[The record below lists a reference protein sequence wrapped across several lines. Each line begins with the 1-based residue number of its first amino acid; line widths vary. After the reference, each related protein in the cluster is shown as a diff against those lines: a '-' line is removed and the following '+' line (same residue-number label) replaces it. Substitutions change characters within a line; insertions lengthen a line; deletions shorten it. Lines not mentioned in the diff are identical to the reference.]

1 MVDRLIVGLGN
12 IGREYEDT
20 WHNLG
25 FYMLDAVAAQAG
37 VSLSQIK
44 FQAFFAHYKQ
54 DGRTV
59 YLMKPTTYMNNSGVA
74 VQEACAYFKLKP
86 EQLLVIYD
94 DFELPF
100 GDLRYRDKGGAG
112 THNGMKSIVRA
123 LKSENFPRL
132 RVGAGPIPDYMS
144 IVDFVLSKI
153 PPAKQQQLPELAERI
168 KTFIAKADSGNAAK
182 AVCDLH
188 AHNLTTLKKL
198 AQREA
203 YSAKRELK

>member
-37 VSLSQIK
+37 
-44 FQAFFAHYKQ
+44 
-54 DGRTV
+54 RTL
-59 YLMKPTTYMNNSGVA
+59 YLMKPTTYMNNSGAA

-112 THNGMKSIVRA
+112 THNGMKSIH
-123 LKSENFPRL
+123 
-132 RVGAGPIPDYMS
+132 D
-144 IVDFVLSKI
+144 
-153 PPAKQQQLPELAERI
+153 
-168 KTFIAKADSGNAAK
+168 
-182 AVCDLH
+182 
-188 AHNLTTLKKL
+188 
-198 AQREA
+198 
-203 YSAKRELK
+203 